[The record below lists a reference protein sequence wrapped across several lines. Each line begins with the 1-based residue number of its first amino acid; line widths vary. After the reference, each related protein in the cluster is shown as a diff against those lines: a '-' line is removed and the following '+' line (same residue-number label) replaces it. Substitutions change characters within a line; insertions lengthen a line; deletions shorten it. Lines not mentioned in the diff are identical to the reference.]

1 MNAIVQSVWFLKL
14 SMEILTQLKLKDT
27 DKVFARV
34 TIIVLPGQPE

>member
-14 SMEILTQLKLKDT
+14 SMEILTQLKLQDA

-34 TIIVLPGQPE
+34 TIIVLLGQPK